1 METFS
6 FNEEQL
12 KYLRDYFEKNK
23 IPNQDEIENIS
34 QYLGKEITKR
44 NISVSNQIQN

>member
-1 METFS
+1 MEYFC

-12 KYLRDYFEKNK
+12 KYLRDYFEKNN

-34 QYLGKEITKR
+34 QYLGKEISKR
-44 NISVSNQIQN
+44 NISVIN